1 MDLPIA
7 KEINN
12 ERVSALAKQQMTK
25 RRGTLLR
32 KGVDMRVYLMAFAFA
47 IAALGA
53 CPVHSAPAEPSDAVR
68 QFVEQVNRTSMTF
81 FESGS
86 DDDARD
92 RTRSLLASSFDVPA
106 MAEFALGK
114 AWGSTSEEDRKAY
127 LRTFES
133 QAVSEYLRRMKDG
146 ARIEFVGMRAPDHG
160 DLLAANKVSTP
171 GKEEQT
177 WIWKLRPTGDSWK
190 IVDVL
195 IDGKSAMLEERDTY
209 AEVLKANHGDI
220 NALITYIRS
229 RTDS

>member
-1 MDLPIA
+1 
-7 KEINN
+7 
-12 ERVSALAKQQMTK
+12 
-25 RRGTLLR
+25 
-32 KGVDMRVYLMAFAFA
+32 MAFAFA
-47 IAALGA
+47 LAALGA
-53 CPVHSAPAEPSDAVR
+53 RPLYATAAEPNEAVK
-68 QFVEQVNRTSMTF
+68 QFVEQVNKTSMTF

-86 DDDARD
+86 DDDARE

-114 AWGSTSEEDRKAY
+114 AWASTSEEDRKAY

-133 QAVSEYLRRMKDG
+133 QAVSEYLHRMKNG
-146 ARIEFVGMRAPDHG
+146 ARIEFTGMRPPDHG

-171 GKEEQT
+171 GKDDQT
-177 WIWKLRPTGDSWK
+177 WTWKLRPNGDSWK

-229 RTDS
+229 RTDG

>member
-1 MDLPIA
+1 
-7 KEINN
+7 
-12 ERVSALAKQQMTK
+12 
-25 RRGTLLR
+25 
-32 KGVDMRVYLMAFAFA
+32 MAFAFA
-47 IAALGA
+47 LTVLGGSPLRAA
-53 CPVHSAPAEPSDAVR
+53 PQEPNDAVR
-68 QFVEQVNRTSMTF
+68 QFVEQVNKTSMTF

-86 DDDARD
+86 DDDARE
-92 RTRSLLASSFDVPA
+92 RTRSLLASSFDIPA

-114 AWGSTSEEDRKAY
+114 AWGSTGEDDRKAY

-146 ARIEFVGMRAPDHG
+146 ARIEFTGMRPPDHG

-171 GKEEQT
+171 GKDDQT
-177 WIWKLRPTGDSWK
+177 WIWKLRPNGDSWK

-229 RTDS
+229 RTDG

>member
-1 MDLPIA
+1 
-7 KEINN
+7 
-12 ERVSALAKQQMTK
+12 
-25 RRGTLLR
+25 
-32 KGVDMRVYLMAFAFA
+32 
-47 IAALGA
+47 
-53 CPVHSAPAEPSDAVR
+53 
-68 QFVEQVNRTSMTF
+68 MTF

-114 AWGSTSEEDRKAY
+114 AWGSASEEDRKAY

-177 WIWKLRPTGDSWK
+177 WIWKLRPTGQSWR
-190 IVDVL
+190 IVDVA
-195 IDGKSAMLEERDTY
+195 IDGSSVLSSERQEY
-209 AEVLKANHGDI
+209 AEILAANHGDI
-220 NALITYIRS
+220 NAVIAFIRK
-229 RTDS
+229 RADRGP

>member
-1 MDLPIA
+1 
-7 KEINN
+7 
-12 ERVSALAKQQMTK
+12 
-25 RRGTLLR
+25 
-32 KGVDMRVYLMAFAFA
+32 MRVYLMAFAFA
-47 IAALGA
+47 LAAFGA
-53 CPVHSAPAEPSDAVR
+53 SPLQSARAESNDAVK
-68 QFVEQVNRTSMTF
+68 QFVEQVNKTSMSF

-86 DDDARD
+86 DDDARE

-114 AWGSTSEEDRKAY
+114 AWGSASEDDRKAY
-127 LRTFES
+127 LRAFES

-146 ARIEFVGMRAPDHG
+146 ARIEFSGMRPPDHG

-171 GKEEQT
+171 GKDEQT
-177 WIWKLRPTGDSWK
+177 WTWKLRPSGDSWK

-229 RTDS
+229 RTDG